1 MLIQARDCL
10 SPLVSFAHHSLESTK
25 LDMKKPF
32 ILFAA
37 LMLSLVT
44 SVYAAPTLIPA
55 PPQLSA
61 TSYILLDAYTGE
73 VLVEHNSRKEYPP
86 ASLTKLMTAYIVDYE
101 RNRGNIGLEDMVR
114 VSEKAWRM
122 EGSRMFIREGTKVNL
137 EDLMRGIIIQSGNDA
152 SVAVAEH
159 IAGSEGAFADL
170 MNQHAELLGM
180 NNSHFVNSTGYPAE
194 GHYSSAYDLAVL
206 SRAKIIQ
213 FPDSYPMYSEKYFTY
228 NDIRQPNRNKL
239 LWRDKTVDGLKT
251 GHTEAAGYCLAAS
264 AVRNGTRLISVVMGT
279 KSDEARAN
287 ETQKLLNY
295 GFRYYE
301 TRKLYSRGQVI
312 NESKVWGGAAETVK
326 IGFVDDVLVTIPRRQ
341 ADAIPATLEISP
353 TIQAPISAGD
363 ILGKIV
369 VTGDDG
375 IILERDVVALE
386 DVAEGGF
393 FKRMLDSIKLFFMN
407 LF

>member
-1 MLIQARDCL
+1 MINASSIIRTT
-10 SPLVSFAHHSLESTK
+10 FFGKHK
-25 LDMKKPF
+25 LDMKRPF
-32 ILFAA
+32 ILFAL
-37 LMLSLVT
+37 LMASFVS

-61 TSYILLDAYTGE
+61 TSYILLDAYTGD
-73 VLVEHNSRKEYPP
+73 VLVEHNSKKEYPP

-101 RNRGNIGLEDMVR
+101 LNRGNIALDEMVR
-114 VSEKAWRM
+114 ISEKAWRM
-122 EGSRMFIREGTKVNL
+122 EGSRMFIREGTKVKL

-152 SVAVAEH
+152 SVAVSEH

-170 MNQHAELLGM
+170 MNQHAQLLGM

-251 GHTEAAGYCLAAS
+251 GHTEAAGFCLAAS

-312 NESKVWGGAAETVK
+312 NESKVWGGASETVK
-326 IGFVDDVLVTIPRRQ
+326 IGFVEDVLVTIPRRQ

-353 TIQAPISAGD
+353 TIKAPISAGD

-393 FKRMLDSIKLFFMN
+393 FKRLIDSIKLFFKN